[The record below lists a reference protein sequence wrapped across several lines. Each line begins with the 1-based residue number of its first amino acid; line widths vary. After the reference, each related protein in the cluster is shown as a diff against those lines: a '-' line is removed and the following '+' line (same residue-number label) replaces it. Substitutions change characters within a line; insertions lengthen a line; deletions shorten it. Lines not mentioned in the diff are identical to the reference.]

1 MRKWA
6 VCTSIIVH
14 VDCILCE
21 LMALLK
27 TRAASE
33 GLPAFKVVLLHFNIF
48 QSSAHS
54 WLRITATVNTVN
66 KLSLY
71 INHYEEPL

>member
-14 VDCILCE
+14 IDCILCE

-33 GLPAFKVVLLHFNIF
+33 GLPAFKFVLLHFNIF
-48 QSSAHS
+48 QFSTHS
-54 WLRITATVNTVN
+54 
-66 KLSLY
+66 
-71 INHYEEPL
+71 